1 MTRFARTL
9 AALLATATLA
19 GAGALAVA
27 ADSSAPAEN
36 TSTVQLAASS
46 AGSIVGFEW
55 D

>member
-19 GAGALAVA
+19 GAGALTVAVGA
-27 ADSSAPAEN
+27 SGPADG
-36 TSTVQLAASS
+36 TTTIQV
-46 AGSIVGFEW
+46 AGSVGFEW